1 MGDLSGLFQGGI
13 DLKSIE
19 IDNNLE
25 TKKKLVLGLFWPIRK
40 TIKTEGCA
48 PVRIKQIKTAN
59 NTYLPEGRKL
69 LKLSDEIFD
78 DVVDSMQNN
87 QEVEFE
93 ISMGNETI
101 ELKVMDDSFSIS
113 TTKSPELE
121 EEIIEKIELEMI
133 RVTPDFC
140 KTFVPKVFPRN
151 STRSK
156 EL

>member
-13 DLKSIE
+13 DLKSMK
-19 IDNNLE
+19 IDNDLE

-101 ELKVMDDSFSIS
+101 ELKVMDESFSIS

-121 EEIIEKIELEMI
+121 EEIVEKMEMEME

-140 KTFVPKVFPRN
+140 KTFVPKVFPRD

>member
-1 MGDLSGLFQGGI
+1 MKSIQIDN
-13 DLKSIE
+13 DLKS
-19 IDNNLE
+19 
-25 TKKKLVLGLFWPIRK
+25 KKKLVLGLFWPIRK

-48 PVRIKQIKTAN
+48 PVRIKQITTPN
-59 NTYLPEGRKL
+59 NTYHPEGRKL

-78 DVVDSMQNN
+78 DVINSMQNN

-93 ISMGNETI
+93 ISMGNELI
-101 ELKVMDDSFSIS
+101 ELKIGDDSFSIS

-121 EEIIEKIELEMI
+121 EEIVEKMELEMQ

-140 KTFVPKVFPRN
+140 QTFVPKVFPQD

-156 EL
+156 KLSN